1 MSSNVTSAPTLR
13 TAVLARSTWLSEA
26 ILLGAGVLLV
36 ALSAQVTFH
45 LPGTPVPISGQTFAV
60 LLVGSAYGATR
71 GVTTIAL
78 YLAVGIVGLPV
89 FSSGTS
95 GWEQVSGAT
104 GGYLVGMLIAAGIA
118 GLLAQRGLD
127 RKVSSAVAS
136 MLTGNVVIYVFGLA
150 WLYHELPNATFTST
164 LEAGLYP
171 FVVGDLVKVYLAGAL
186 LPGAWSLVRRVKGE

>member
-104 GGYLVGMLIAAGIA
+104 GGYLVGMLVAAGIA

-171 FVVGDLVKVYLAGAL
+171 FVVGDLLKVYLAGAL
-186 LPGAWSLVRRVKGE
+186 LPAAWSLVRRVKGE